1 MTISQR
7 LDQLPLSRVHWKI
20 VGICGLGWLF
30 DAMDAGIIAFVLA
43 VLMKQWNL
51 TAGQVGWIA
60 SIGLSGMFVGA
71 LASGLLADRIGR
83 KYLFQATLLIFSIA
97 TGLCGLAGGFASLLF
112 LRFLVGFGLGG
123 ELPVA
128 STLVAEFSP
137 AKHRGRLLV
146 ILESFWAFGWA
157 AAAIIAFLI
166 IPRFENGWKIAFLI
180 GFLPAFYAFYLRRSI
195 PESPRYLEAAGRH
208 EEAKAALQWMEK
220 EAGQPSVP
228 VTPTT
233 QNYTSRKAGLAQL
246 WRGKFIRRTLML
258 WILWFAMVY
267 SYYGIF
273 TWLPSLL
280 VSGGHE
286 IVQSFRYVLI
296 ITLAQIPGY
305 FTAAYL
311 VDRIGRKA
319 TLVPFLVGCA
329 VAAYL
334 FGKAI
339 TGFEIMLYGCFIS
352 FFNLGAWGV
361 VYTYTPELYPTD
373 MRGTG
378 AGAAA
383 AIGRTGGIIAP
394 LIVGNILAANLGQDV
409 VFAQFAAVVIAGA
422 IAVLLL
428 GQETKGKSLEEI

>member
-1 MTISQR
+1 MNISQR
-7 LDQLPLSRVHWKI
+7 LDNLPLSRVHWKI
-20 VGICGLGWLF
+20 VTVCGLGWLF

-43 VLMKQWNL
+43 VLMKQWKL
-51 TAGQVGWIA
+51 SADQVGLIA
-60 SIGLSGMFVGA
+60 SIGLMGMFAGS
-71 LASGLLADRIGR
+71 LMSGVLADRVGR

-97 TGLCGLAGGFASLLF
+97 TGLCGLAAGFASLLV

-128 STLVAEFSP
+128 STLVTEYSP
-137 AKHRGRLLV
+137 AQHRGRLLV
-146 ILESFWAFGWA
+146 ILESFWAFGWV
-157 AAAIIAFLI
+157 AAAIISFLI
-166 IPRFENGWKIAFLI
+166 IPRFEQGWKIAFFI
-180 GFLPAFYAFYLRRSI
+180 GFLPAFYVFYLRRSI

-208 EEAKAALQWMEK
+208 MEAREALRWLENQAQVPPVEITEETKRTAIQVRL
-220 EAGQPSVP
+220 SH
-228 VTPTT
+228 
-233 QNYTSRKAGLAQL
+233 L
-246 WRGKFIRRTLML
+246 WQGKFVRRTLML

-286 IVQSFRYVLI
+286 VLKSFRYVLI

-305 FTAAYL
+305 FSAAFL

-319 TLVPFLVGCA
+319 TLIPFLIGCA
-329 VAAYL
+329 VAAFL
-334 FGKAI
+334 FGKA
-339 TGFEIMLYGCFIS
+339 TSGTEIIFYGCLIS

-378 AGAAA
+378 AGTAAA
-383 AIGRTGGIIAP
+383 VGRIGGIVAP
-394 LIVGNILAANLGQDV
+394 VIVGKTLAAGLGQQT

-422 IAVLLL
+422 IAVALL
-428 GQETKGKSLEEI
+428 GEETKRKSLEEI

>member
-1 MTISQR
+1 MTISER
-7 LDQLPLSRVHWKI
+7 LDQLPLSKVHWKI
-20 VGICGLGWLF
+20 VFVCGLGWLF

-43 VLMKQWNL
+43 VLIKQWNL
-51 TAGQVGWIA
+51 TSGQVGWIA
-60 SIGLSGMFVGA
+60 SVGLVGMFAGA
-71 LASGLLADRIGR
+71 LMSGALADRIGR
-83 KYLFQATLLIFSIA
+83 RYLFQATLLIFSIA
-97 TGLCGLAGGFASLLF
+97 TGLCGLAWGYVSLLV

-137 AKHRGRLLV
+137 AQHRGRLLV

-166 IPRFENGWKIAFLI
+166 IPRFEQGWNIAFFI

-195 PESPRYLEAAGRH
+195 PESPRYLEAVGRN
-208 EEAKAALQWMEK
+208 EEARTALRWMENQ
-220 EAGQPSVP
+220 AGVAP
-228 VTPTT
+228 VEVTT
-233 QNYTSRKAGLAQL
+233 ESQKTATRVRFGQL
-246 WRGKFIRRTLML
+246 WEGKYLKRTLML

-286 IVQSFRYVLI
+286 VVKSFRYVLI

-311 VDRIGRKA
+311 VDRVGRKA
-319 TLVPFLVGCA
+319 TLVPFLIGCA
-329 VAAYL
+329 VAAFL
-334 FGKAI
+334 FGRAT
-339 TGFEIMLYGCFIS
+339 TGTEILFYGCLIS

-378 AGAAA
+378 AGTAAA
-383 AIGRTGGIIAP
+383 VGRTGGIVAP
-394 LIVGNILAANLGQDV
+394 LIVGHILAANLGQQV
-409 VFAQFAAVVIAGA
+409 VFAQFAAVVVAGA
-422 IAVLLL
+422 IAVALL
-428 GQETKGKSLEEI
+428 GEETKQKRLEEI